1 MKDYRSCTRVL
12 FRKYGEGDIV
22 AVFPDE
28 PGTSDPASCMTYQ
41 SIGQHC
47 SAGAALV
54 MAHTSPARPGEYAE
68 LKRELVSIG
77 YADLHTVKRMPPTA
91 YRNRQAL
98 VAGRAMLAGR

>member
-1 MKDYRSCTRVL
+1 MPHYNNCTRVIY
-12 FRKYGEGDIV
+12 RKYAEGDIV

-28 PGTSDPASCMTYQ
+28 PGTTDPSTCLTYQ

-54 MAHTSPARPGEYAE
+54 MAHTKPAAPDEYWRLE
-68 LKRELVSIG
+68 LELVNQG
-77 YADLHTVKRMPPTA
+77 YTDLHTVKRMPSNA

-98 VAGRAMLAGR
+98 SRGRAMLAAR

>member
-1 MKDYRSCTRVL
+1 MPDYRHCTRVIY
-12 FRKYGEGDIV
+12 RKYAEGDIV

-28 PGTSDPASCMTYQ
+28 PGTHNPSTCMTYQ
-41 SIGQHC
+41 HIGQHG